1 MGKDKHTFKEIESN
15 MRKVQAVRIEWL
27 NYCKILSEMESH
39 AKRLKKAMEP
49 FCDKPIVGLTA
60 ANQPFMSFTSKTDG
74 CFYTV
79 HSAVE
84 FFNLIRDIELL
95 AEVNG

>member
-1 MGKDKHTFKEIESN
+1 MGKDKLTFKEIEQN
-15 MRKVQAVRIEWL
+15 QRRVQTVRIEWL
-27 NYCKILSEMESH
+27 NYCKILSEMEEH

-84 FFNLIRDIELL
+84 FFQLIRDIQLL